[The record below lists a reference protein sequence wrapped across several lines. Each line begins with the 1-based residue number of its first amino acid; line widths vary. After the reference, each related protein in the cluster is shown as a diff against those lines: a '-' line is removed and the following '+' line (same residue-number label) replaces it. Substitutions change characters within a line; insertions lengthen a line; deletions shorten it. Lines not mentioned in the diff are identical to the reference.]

1 MIEFTMR
8 ILLSLVLL
16 AATLSQ
22 TARSDTPW
30 PEFRGPRGDGIAE
43 GAKLAISWSESNNV
57 TWKTA
62 IAGSG
67 WSTPVIGDGRIWMTT
82 ATNDGH
88 DLHAICVSE
97 QSGKVLHDVPLFE
110 VEKPISK
117 NKLNSWASPS
127 SVLAHGNVYVSFGT
141 SGVACLNAATGQIA
155 WKRQDV
161 NLDHQEGAG
170 SSLIIDEDRLISH
183 CDGRDVQYLIALD
196 AKTGDTIWKK
206 QRSLDLSHVG
216 DYARKAFST
225 PLIIKTKDGKRMISP
240 AAQGCYCYD
249 PVDGREIWQLSYKGF
264 SAVPRPVAL
273 GELTYVVNTFAKPE
287 IHAVRFDGKGD
298 ITNSN
303 VVWKYGRNGP
313 STPSPIVVNGLLMC
327 VSDKGVATCLDAET
341 GEEVW
346 KQRLGGNYCASPIAA
361 NGLVYFFDQDGK
373 ATVIKASRKYEAVA
387 SKELDDGLM
396 SSPAVSGNAMFLR
409 TRTHLY
415 RIEP

>member
-1 MIEFTMR
+1 MR
-8 ILLSLVLL
+8 NLCALIILAMLLVQPTY
-16 AATLSQ
+16 A
-22 TARSDTPW
+22 DTPW

-43 GAKLAISWSESNNV
+43 NAKLAVSWSESSNV
-57 TWKTA
+57 SWKTA
-62 IAGSG
+62 IPGSG
-67 WSTPVIGDGRIWMTT
+67 WSTPVIADGRIWMTS
-82 ATNDGH
+82 AKNDGH
-88 DLHAICVSE
+88 DLYAICVAE
-97 QSGKVLHDVPLFE
+97 DRGKILHQVPLFE
-110 VEKPISK
+110 VDKPVGK

-141 SGVACLNAATGQIA
+141 SGVACLNAATGQIE

-170 SSLIIDEDRLISH
+170 SSIIVDENRLIFH

-196 AKTGDTIWKK
+196 AKTGDTVWKK

-225 PLIIKTKDGKRMISP
+225 PLIIQTKNGKRMISP

-273 GELTYVVNTFAKPE
+273 GELAYVVNTFAKPE
-287 IHAVRFDGKGD
+287 IHAVRFEGKGD
-298 ITNSN
+298 ITKSN

-313 STPSPIVVNGLLMC
+313 STPSPIVVNGLLMF
-327 VSDKGVATCLDAET
+327 VSDKGVATCLDAKT

-361 NGLVYFFDQDGK
+361 NGFVYFMNREGQ
-373 ATVIKASRKYEAVA
+373 ATVIKVARKYEAAAVN
-387 SKELDDGLM
+387 KLDDGLM
-396 SSPAVSGNAMFLR
+396 SSPAVSGNALFLR

-415 RIEP
+415 RIEK